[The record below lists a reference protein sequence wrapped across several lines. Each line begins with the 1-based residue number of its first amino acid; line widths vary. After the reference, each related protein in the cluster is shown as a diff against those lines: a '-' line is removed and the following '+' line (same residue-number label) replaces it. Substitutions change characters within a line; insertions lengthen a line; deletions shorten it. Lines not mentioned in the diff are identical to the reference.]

1 MFQKRK
7 QHVKKVSKAF
17 AVHVLYTA
25 MFPHKTCKN
34 IGKTN
39 IQSSTTQKNE
49 VVETYNNKLI
59 GKQRLV
65 PNKAD

>member
-1 MFQKRK
+1 M
-7 QHVKKVSKAF
+7 
-17 AVHVLYTA
+17 YTA

-34 IGKTN
+34 ICKTN
-39 IQSSTTQKNE
+39 IQSSTTQKLE
-49 VVETYNNKLI
+49 IVETYNNKLI